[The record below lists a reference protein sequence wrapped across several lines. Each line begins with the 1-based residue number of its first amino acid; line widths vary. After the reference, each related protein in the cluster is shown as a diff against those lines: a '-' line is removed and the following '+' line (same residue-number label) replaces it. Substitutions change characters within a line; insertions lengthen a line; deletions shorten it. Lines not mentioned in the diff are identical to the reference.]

1 MNTLTQRETAPT
13 LRPVFAGEVCIGTMI
28 SRGCAGTEAFD
39 RDTRSLGIYPTLA
52 AATEAIRAVQR

>member
-1 MNTLTQRETAPT
+1 
-13 LRPVFAGEVCIGTMI
+13 VFAGEVCIGTMI

-52 AATEAIRAVQR
+52 AAAEAIRAVQR